1 MARIR
6 TQVAKPF
13 AQKVTEETKFLF
25 CIFSVSSVTFCETAL
40 GFHPCNPWWLQTLK
54 RNPDDSVL

>member
-6 TQVAKPF
+6 TQAAKPF

-25 CIFSVSSVTFCETAL
+25 CIFSVFSVTFCETAL
-40 GFHPCNPWWLQTLK
+40 GFHP
-54 RNPDDSVL
+54 